1 MVRLALTIAAGLAIA
16 LLLDDL
22 TAFPGPLP
30 GFERIGQ
37 DMIGDWWSFEFRNN
51 VAPNLAFRF
60 FQVIRRWWCFGR
72 G

>member
-1 MVRLALTIAAGLAIA
+1 MVRLALTIAAGLAMA

-37 DMIGDWWSFEFRNN
+37 DMIGATTWRLIG
-51 VAPNLAFRF
+51 AT
-60 FQVIRRWWCFGR
+60 I
-72 G
+72 